1 MKTYTVKEISD
12 ALGTNQET
20 VRRWI
25 RAGKLQASQSTKKD
39 GNEITEKSLIDFLKK
54 NPKYSNIAAGSA
66 LLGGVFSALVPGV
79 GPLLATLLTGH
90 ILSSDTLKNG
100 QVNKESVKKAITD
113 HIIEAETSIE
123 MKRREI
129 ERLKKEIREEENRI
143 SDLRS
148 VLEDTCCKE

>member
-100 QVNKESVKKAITD
+100 QVNKESVRTV
-113 HIIEAETSIE
+113 
-123 MKRREI
+123 REI
-129 ERLKKEIREEENRI
+129 TFNRFNFYTVRFYIIFDFHVIRCVVNGFQA
-143 SDLRS
+143 
-148 VLEDTCCKE
+148 